1 MIETGRLDPAEGPD
15 DKPRLPAPG
24 LLKARGVPESM
35 IDDVSRPPAVQ
46 HNRTVVA
53 LALAALTL
61 FGVSTSL
68 LGLGVLRMTR
78 PCRMGCAPDST
89 ESIARWVLL
98 VAPAAVSVLA
108 ALATLRR
115 AHWRRP
121 RPWLPAVLGCLA
133 GVLCVYV
140 GSVLLGVA

>member
-1 MIETGRLDPAEGPD
+1 MIETGRLDPLEGPD
-15 DKPRLPAPG
+15 DEPRVPAPG
-24 LLKARGVPESM
+24 LLRARGVPDSLV
-35 IDDVSRPPAVQ
+35 DDVSRPQAAQ

-78 PCRMGCAPDST
+78 PCRVACALDSA
-89 ESIARWVLL
+89 ENIARWVLL
-98 VAPAAVSVLA
+98 IAPAAVSVLA
-108 ALATLRR
+108 ALATLGRV
-115 AHWRRP
+115 HWRRP
-121 RPWLPAVLGCLA
+121 RPWLPAVLGCLG